1 MKSLRKPQLVST
13 SHTYESHGRFG
24 GWGGGMLEVFC
35 TEHTYFFSTE
45 YFPVKRCRP
54 YDYFLDHLFHKKKK
68 IHSKT
73 KINTGKAMPKAYI
86 FLLFNI
92 GLRT

>member
-68 IHSKT
+68 YTLKQRSILEKLCL
-73 KINTGKAMPKAYI
+73 KLI
-86 FLLFNI
+86 FFSYSTLA
-92 GLRT
+92 